1 MSVVVRVPAQLR
13 SLTGGVGE
21 VKVEASGSLKDTLD
35 EMFLKYPDLKAR
47 ILDDSGALRRFVN
60 IFVSDEDIRFQEG
73 LDTKVSDGQVISIVP
88 AVAGG

>member
-21 VKVEASGSLKDTLD
+21 VDVESSGTLKETLD
-35 EMFLKYPDLKAR
+35 ALFAKYPDLKGR
-47 ILDDSGALRRFVN
+47 ILDESGTLRRFVN

-73 LDTKVSDGQVISIVP
+73 LDTKVTDGQVLSIVP